1 MTDDDAVPRAAPD
14 PTTPGGE
21 RDVPTAPCQDAAV
34 EFVWLVLAFA
44 VMGFLA
50 WVGFRIEPHW
60 VAKNGSRFIC
70 NAQLMT
76 EKGDPIGRYKETKIL
91 VEPNGELLVDQRK
104 FLRRQMSS
112 WRVVGE
118 SESPPRKRAV
128 FLLRGH
134 DPKGVPA
141 MLAVRVPAD
150 SPIAPRLREFIGRRT

>member
-1 MTDDDAVPRAAPD
+1 M
-14 PTTPGGE
+14 
-21 RDVPTAPCQDAAV
+21 
-34 EFVWLVLAFA
+34 EFFWLALAIA
-44 VMGFLA
+44 VMVLLA

-76 EKGDPIGRYKETKIL
+76 DKGDPIGRFRETKVL

-104 FLRRQMSS
+104 FMRRQLSA

-141 MLAVRVPAD
+141 MLAVRVPAN
-150 SPIAPRLREFIGRRT
+150 SPIVPRLREFMTRHR